1 MAIKSTVIK
10 VKLEIA
16 DMDRHYYQDHHLTL
30 ARHPSETDQ
39 RLMARIVAF
48 TLNASDSLSFSSS
61 LSSED
66 DEPEL
71 SDKSL
76 TGDINLWVAFGTP
89 DEKWLRKASNR
100 AREVQVFAYGTHSVP
115 VWWKQ
120 NEKALARY
128 HNLKVWELPEAELAD
143 AAQLVSRGMK
153 LQCNISEGQIWL
165 SNDAGSHTLEPIIL
179 KDLVEDSH
187 P

>member
-16 DMDRHYYQDHHLTL
+16 DMDRHYYQDHQLTL
-30 ARHPSETDQ
+30 ARHPSETDL
-39 RLMARIVAF
+39 RLMARILAF
-48 TLNASDSLSFSSS
+48 ALNASDSLTFSSS

-71 SDKSL
+71 SEKTL
-76 TGDINLWVAFGTP
+76 TGDIELWVAFGTP

-100 AREVQVFAYGTHSVP
+100 AKQVQVFAYGNHVVP
-115 VWWKQ
+115 VWWRQ
-120 NEKALARY
+120 NEGALTRY
-128 HNLKVWELPEAELAD
+128 RNLKVWELPENELAELT
-143 AAQLVSRGMK
+143 QLVSRGMK

-165 SNDAGSHTLEPIIL
+165 STDSDSFTLEPRLL
-179 KDLVEDSH
+179 KDLEF
-187 P
+187 

>member
-1 MAIKSTVIK
+1 MATKSTIIK

-48 TLNASDSLSFSSS
+48 ALNASDSLSFSSS

-76 TGDINLWVAFGTP
+76 TGEINLWVAFGTP

-115 VWWKQ
+115 VWWRQ
-120 NEKALARY
+120 NEKALTRY
-128 HNLKVWELPEAELAD
+128 HNLTIWELPEDELARM
-143 AAQLVSRGMK
+143 AQLVDRGMK
-153 LQCNISEGQIWL
+153 LQCNISEGQIWVMNNTD
-165 SNDAGSHTLEPIIL
+165 SFTLEPRLL
-179 KDLVEDSH
+179 KKARAGAD
-187 P
+187 